1 MNLRPAFL
9 LAVILSMLASC
20 TKIESTD
27 IGAGLIPPVDNIH
40 TFDTTLEVI
49 TENQVD
55 TGSIFPLRTDN
66 LALGRVS
73 NDPLFG
79 KTTGIVNLQFFPEYS
94 KFRFTGLYNE
104 LQLDSMVLVLA
115 YKGVWGDTMTNQTLQ
130 VYEISQSN
138 VPTIDSAYATRKRFA
153 HQSTV
158 LGSTTVDVKKLLKD
172 TLKPNGEI
180 VNKNQIRIRLTDP
193 SFQQRMFKD
202 TTILDSDS
210 LFKTK
215 IAGLAVV
222 PDTSGVGNPNSLM
235 LVNLSDTNT
244 KIAFYYSY
252 KLVADS
258 PRKSTVS
265 YFRFSGR
272 SAFSNNII
280 RNPVGAEYVSH
291 LKVANDNLAYLQT
304 RPDAPYTRIRIP
316 GLNDLKNRIVHRA
329 ELQLTQVPNTATG
342 DMDRFFSPPAL
353 FLAAYST
360 DSSKRFMLP
369 GGDVQFS
376 NTGVSNLADFG
387 AFPYSRNIGGQQTA
401 FYSFNLTRY
410 VQSIATQK
418 YRNYEMVIWAPF
430 ADYVQPVENFNT
442 LLPIAGSGV
451 MNALAVGRVRVG
463 GGSHTQSP
471 MRLRIIYTR
480 L

>member
-9 LAVILSMLASC
+9 LAVIISILASC

-27 IGAGLIPPVDNIH
+27 IGTGLVPPVDNIH
-40 TFDTTLEVI
+40 TFDTFVDVI
-49 TENQVD
+49 TENHVD

-79 KTTGIVNLQFFPEYS
+79 KTTGIVNLQLFPEYS
-94 KFRFTGLYNE
+94 KFRFTGIYDE

-115 YKGVWGDTMTNQTLQ
+115 YKGVWGDTMTNQTLR

-138 VPTIDSAYATRKRFA
+138 IPTTDSAYGTRKRFS
-153 HQSTV
+153 HESTV
-158 LGSTTVDVKKLLKD
+158 LGSATVDVKNLLKD
-172 TLKPNGEI
+172 TLEPNGEI
-180 VNKNQIRIRLTDP
+180 VNKNQIRIRLIDA
-193 SFQQRMFKD
+193 SFQNRMFKD
-202 TTILDSDS
+202 TNILDSDS
-210 LFKTK
+210 VFRKK

-252 KLVADS
+252 KQVPDS

-265 YFRFSGR
+265 YFRVSSR

-280 RNPVGAEYVSH
+280 RNPTGAEYLSH
-291 LKVANDNLAYLQT
+291 LKLANDNLAYLQT

-329 ELQLTQVPNTATG
+329 ELMITQVPNPATG
-342 DMDRFFSPPAL
+342 NMDQFFSAPAL
-353 FLAAYST
+353 FLSAYST
-360 DSSKRFMLP
+360 DSSRRFMLP

-376 NTGVSNLADFG
+376 NTGVSNLGDFG
-387 AFPYSRNIGGQQTA
+387 AFPYTRNIGGQNTA

-418 YRNYEMVIWAPF
+418 SRNHELVIWAPF

-442 LLPIAGSGV
+442 FLPITGSGV
-451 MNALAVGRVRVG
+451 LNALAIGRVRVG

-471 MRLRIIYTR
+471 MRVRIIYTR
-480 L
+480 I